1 MTSPVTLS
9 VASALA
15 YAQTSSS
22 PIAVSDYG
30 INIGNNADAL
40 AALGKQLVSVQDT
53 SDTPPFP
60 WYISVADVLALAP
73 KMFDSTGKLET
84 FNAINDT
91 LANVTA
97 NAAKL
102 LALGPQ
108 IVAGGIQVNDTAAN
122 ITAKAT
128 VLATL
133 GTDVAITINDT
144 AANVATYVN
153 QLLAMGTQQIGAGAI
168 NVTDT
173 TANVVAN
180 ATALTKLG
188 AELAIWINDTTANV
202 VNNETKLLA
211 LAPQLSAGGISI
223 SDSVANIVA
232 NSAAL
237 IQMPASLNVSVTAT
251 DTLAHINANMPKL
264 LALGNELGGFLLKNN
279 ASISILSTDGKSVTM
294 DMPDALIFFKQGLNA
309 PIKVADDGSNLNL
322 NTLVAMGN
330 QLLSVQDTTVG
341 DNPFSSAITVA
352 QLLALAPKMTDALG
366 NAETFNNIT
375 DTVANI
381 NANQAN
387 LLSLGAALGGFS
399 LPDGTTISILSANGK
414 SVTLD
419 SADAVSFVNEKL
431 TAPIHVTDLG
441 SNLNLSALAA
451 MGSQLLSVQD
461 TTVGDNP
468 FSSAITVA
476 QLLALAPKMTD
487 ASGNIETFGNITDT
501 AANIAVNA
509 SKLLALGVQIPAG
522 SINIADSSTN
532 INANQ
537 ANLLSLGAALGG
549 FNLPDGTTISILSS
563 DGKSLTMDS
572 ADAVSFVNEKLAAP
586 IHVTD
591 LGSNLNLSALAAMGS
606 QLLSVQDTT
615 VGDNPFSSTITVAQ
629 LLALAPKMTDAS
641 GNTETFNNITDS
653 VANINAYQ
661 AKWLPL
667 GNVIGGFSLPD
678 GTTISILSSDGKS
691 LTMDSADAVSFVNEK
706 LAAPIRV
713 ADSGGIMN
721 LSALAAMGSQLLS
734 VQDTTVGDNPFSS
747 AITVAQLLALAP
759 KMTDSLGN
767 TETFNYITDTLA
779 NVATNTAKLL
789 ALGTQ
794 VAAGGILIT
803 DTLANIVN
811 NSATLSGLGN
821 KLSLTVTDTAVNVQ
835 AKLDYLQ
842 GISGQIS
849 SIFLTDATTPN
860 LSLTAA
866 QLSND
871 LTILNTIS
879 SNYTFTVS
887 GVSAANAVSA
897 LTTLLG
903 SQHIK
908 PSSIA
913 ITDTAA
919 NLSLKLD
926 TLQANT
932 TKITSITLTDPSIPT
947 LAISTAQLTN
957 DTSILAKISGT
968 YNLSVSGVSAA
979 NLTAVLSNSHV
990 QAVALSDTASNV
1002 TKVLDTLQAN
1012 LTKISGITLTD
1023 GGTPTLTVSTT
1034 QWANDAGIFAKISSA
1049 YNLNVSGVTVGNL
1062 TNMLSNPHVQS
1073 VTVSDSSSNIV
1084 AALNT
1089 LQTAASKISGITLT
1103 DGGTP
1108 TLAISAT
1115 QWGNDAGILAKIS
1128 SAFNLSVSGVT
1139 VANLTSVL
1147 ANNHVVSIAV
1157 SDTASN
1163 IAAALDTLQADSAK
1177 ISSITLT
1184 DGGTPTLVIS
1194 PQQAANDAG
1203 ILAKITSAYTLSG
1216 SGGVTVANLT
1226 AALANSHGQPVAV
1239 ADTGGNIAAAL
1250 NTLQA
1255 DAAKISGITLTDANP
1270 PTLSITAQQ
1279 LTSDAGA
1286 LGLISGAYKL
1296 SISGVN
1302 TSNLSTVLV
1311 NSHAVLPVAVSDTA
1325 SGVAAALS
1333 TLQADASKISGI
1345 TLTDGGT
1352 PTLAVS
1358 ATQLTNDAGAL
1369 SLIGGIYNL
1378 TVSGLAINN
1387 LANVLGNPHIQSVTL
1402 SDTASNIAAALN
1414 TLQADTAKISGITLT
1429 DGGTPTLSITAQ
1441 QLTGDA
1447 GALGLI
1453 GGTYSLSVS
1462 GINTSNLPAV
1472 LANPHVVLPVA
1483 VSDTA
1488 SNIAAALNTL
1498 QADAA
1503 KISGITLTDGGTP
1516 TLSITAQQLIGVA
1529 GALGLITST
1538 YNLIVNGVTVAN
1550 LSGVLTN
1557 PHVQSVV
1564 ISDTASNIAAA
1575 LDTLQSD
1582 AAKISGITLTD
1593 GGTPTLTVS
1602 ATQLASDTGVLS
1614 LITSTYNLT
1623 VSGINT
1629 GNLSSVLGNPHVQS
1643 VVVSDTAS
1651 NIAAALDTLQSDA
1664 AKISSITLTD
1674 GSTPTLALSATQL
1687 ANDTTILAKISG
1699 SYNLSV
1705 GGAVTVASLTGVLGN
1720 NHVVLLPVAI
1730 ADNAS
1735 NVALSLDVLTSHATT
1750 ITSITLTDGGTP
1762 TLAITALQ
1770 LSNDNNLLSKIAS
1783 AYSLSVSG
1791 VSTANLT
1798 SVLSNNHVSSCSVSD
1813 KASNIAAL
1821 LDTLQSDVAKISSI
1835 TLTNTGTP
1843 SLAISATQLTNDAN
1857 ALAFIKGNYGLSVK
1871 GVNAA
1876 NLVLVLAN
1884 SHVLQIAVTDT
1895 ASNVVTILDNL
1906 QSHSSKI
1913 SSITLTDSGTPTLTI
1928 TALQLTNDAKILAKI
1943 SGAYNVSVTGP
1954 VTVASLL
1961 NVSAN
1966 SHILPVAVTDT
1977 ASNVAAKMNTLQA
1990 DFAKITGITLTDG
2003 GTPTLAITALQLS
2016 NDSNLLSKI
2025 ASAYSL
2031 SVSGVA
2037 TANLTSVLSNNHVSS
2052 CSLSDKA
2059 NNIAAMLD
2067 TLQGDASKISGI
2079 TLTNGNTPTL
2089 AVSTL
2094 QLTNDSNIMSKIVSH
2109 YNLSVS
2115 GVTTANLATVLA
2127 NAHVASVALTDS
2139 ANNVNAMLVTLQTDA
2154 AKISS
2159 ITLTDGGT
2167 PTLTM
2172 SAAQLASDANLL
2184 AKISGTYDVSVT
2196 GAVTV
2201 ASLGGILANSHV
2213 LPVAVADIAS
2223 NVTSVLNTLQTDAA
2237 KITSISLTDSGTPTL
2252 TISAQQFANDTAALG
2267 KISTPYSLV
2276 INGET
2281 TVNVASDLKNSHVAK
2296 VNVLDTGANVTAN
2309 LDSLQSNSAQ
2319 IGSIALTDKG
2329 VATLAITAS
2338 QFTRDAV
2345 TLGKITSPY
2354 NLTISGETVK
2364 NIATDAANS
2373 HVKAIAVAD
2382 TAAHINA
2389 KLVSL
2394 ENSLGKLSSIT
2405 LTDTTT
2411 PTLTVTAPQ
2420 THNELGVLNAIAS
2433 PYLLSLTDSVANIN
2447 KAVLSGVHTHLIEI
2461 MPTSLLATLT
2471 EKTQITD
2478 LNLSLI
2484 NLSGDSIN
2492 EHSFNTTGT
2501 EIDIVA
2507 SNGTI
2512 AHQLFFT
2519 DNTESQLQLLGT
2531 GTTVVNVL

>member
-102 LALGPQ
+102 LALDPQ

-968 YNLSVSGVSAA
+968 YNFSVSGVSAA

-1023 GGTPTLTVSTT
+1023 AGTPTLTVSTT
-1034 QWANDAGIFAKISSA
+1034 QWANDAGILAKISSA

-1062 TNMLSNPHVQS
+1062 ANMLSNPHVQS

-1089 LQTAASKISGITLT
+1089 LQTAASKISGITLTDGGTPTLTFSATQLVGDAGVLALINSAYNLNVSGVTVANLTSVLANSHVVSIAVSDTASNVAAALNTLQTATSKISGITLT

-1184 DGGTPTLVIS
+1184 DGGTPALVIS

-1216 SGGVTVANLT
+1216 SGSVTVANLT

-1325 SGVAAALS
+1325 SSVAAALS

-1402 SDTASNIAAALN
+1402 SDTASNIAAGRYRQNQRHHPDRRRHAHAVHYRPATDRRCRCIGLN
-1414 TLQADTAKISGITLT
+1414 HQYLQPDRQRRDRG
-1429 DGGTPTLSITAQ
+1429 
-1441 QLTGDA
+1441 QLVWRVDQPPCA
-1447 GALGLI
+1447 I
-1453 GGTYSLSVS
+1453 
-1462 GINTSNLPAV
+1462 
-1472 LANPHVVLPVA
+1472 
-1483 VSDTA
+1483 
-1488 SNIAAALNTL
+1488 
-1498 QADAA
+1498 
-1503 KISGITLTDGGTP
+1503 
-1516 TLSITAQQLIGVA
+1516 
-1529 GALGLITST
+1529 
-1538 YNLIVNGVTVAN
+1538 
-1550 LSGVLTN
+1550 
-1557 PHVQSVV
+1557 
-1564 ISDTASNIAAA
+1564 
-1575 LDTLQSD
+1575 
-1582 AAKISGITLTD
+1582 
-1593 GGTPTLTVS
+1593 
-1602 ATQLASDTGVLS
+1602 
-1614 LITSTYNLT
+1614 
-1623 VSGINT
+1623 
-1629 GNLSSVLGNPHVQS
+1629 
-1643 VVVSDTAS
+1643 
-1651 NIAAALDTLQSDA
+1651 
-1664 AKISSITLTD
+1664 
-1674 GSTPTLALSATQL
+1674 
-1687 ANDTTILAKISG
+1687 G
-1699 SYNLSV
+1699 SYIRHCQQHCRCT
-1705 GGAVTVASLTGVLGN
+1705 GHPTVRCRQN
-1720 NHVVLLPVAI
+1720 QRH
-1730 ADNAS
+1730 
-1735 NVALSLDVLTSHATT
+1735 H
-1750 ITSITLTDGGTP
+1750 
-1762 TLAITALQ
+1762 
-1770 LSNDNNLLSKIAS
+1770 
-1783 AYSLSVSG
+1783 
-1791 VSTANLT
+1791 
-1798 SVLSNNHVSSCSVSD
+1798 SD
-1813 KASNIAAL
+1813 
-1821 LDTLQSDVAKISSI
+1821 
-1835 TLTNTGTP
+1835 
-1843 SLAISATQLTNDAN
+1843 
-1857 ALAFIKGNYGLSVK
+1857 
-1871 GVNAA
+1871 
-1876 NLVLVLAN
+1876 
-1884 SHVLQIAVTDT
+1884 
-1895 ASNVVTILDNL
+1895 
-1906 QSHSSKI
+1906 
-1913 SSITLTDSGTPTLTI
+1913 
-1928 TALQLTNDAKILAKI
+1928 
-1943 SGAYNVSVTGP
+1943 
-1954 VTVASLL
+1954 
-1961 NVSAN
+1961 
-1966 SHILPVAVTDT
+1966 
-1977 ASNVAAKMNTLQA
+1977 
-1990 DFAKITGITLTDG
+1990 
-2003 GTPTLAITALQLS
+2003 
-2016 NDSNLLSKI
+2016 
-2025 ASAYSL
+2025 
-2031 SVSGVA
+2031 
-2037 TANLTSVLSNNHVSS
+2037 
-2052 CSLSDKA
+2052 
-2059 NNIAAMLD
+2059 
-2067 TLQGDASKISGI
+2067 
-2079 TLTNGNTPTL
+2079 
-2089 AVSTL
+2089 
-2094 QLTNDSNIMSKIVSH
+2094 
-2109 YNLSVS
+2109 
-2115 GVTTANLATVLA
+2115 
-2127 NAHVASVALTDS
+2127 
-2139 ANNVNAMLVTLQTDA
+2139 
-2154 AKISS
+2154 
-2159 ITLTDGGT
+2159 
-2167 PTLTM
+2167 
-2172 SAAQLASDANLL
+2172 
-2184 AKISGTYDVSVT
+2184 
-2196 GAVTV
+2196 
-2201 ASLGGILANSHV
+2201 
-2213 LPVAVADIAS
+2213 
-2223 NVTSVLNTLQTDAA
+2223 
-2237 KITSISLTDSGTPTL
+2237 
-2252 TISAQQFANDTAALG
+2252 
-2267 KISTPYSLV
+2267 
-2276 INGET
+2276 
-2281 TVNVASDLKNSHVAK
+2281 
-2296 VNVLDTGANVTAN
+2296 
-2309 LDSLQSNSAQ
+2309 
-2319 IGSIALTDKG
+2319 
-2329 VATLAITAS
+2329 
-2338 QFTRDAV
+2338 
-2345 TLGKITSPY
+2345 
-2354 NLTISGETVK
+2354 
-2364 NIATDAANS
+2364 
-2373 HVKAIAVAD
+2373 
-2382 TAAHINA
+2382 
-2389 KLVSL
+2389 
-2394 ENSLGKLSSIT
+2394 
-2405 LTDTTT
+2405 
-2411 PTLTVTAPQ
+2411 
-2420 THNELGVLNAIAS
+2420 
-2433 PYLLSLTDSVANIN
+2433 
-2447 KAVLSGVHTHLIEI
+2447 
-2461 MPTSLLATLT
+2461 
-2471 EKTQITD
+2471 
-2478 LNLSLI
+2478 
-2484 NLSGDSIN
+2484 
-2492 EHSFNTTGT
+2492 
-2501 EIDIVA
+2501 
-2507 SNGTI
+2507 
-2512 AHQLFFT
+2512 
-2519 DNTESQLQLLGT
+2519 
-2531 GTTVVNVL
+2531 